1 MYGME
6 QKVVALTEMIEARKV
21 DAKIQAQVAKKSE
34 MYAGDFKRFQQY
46 TQQAGVTVSFA
57 GLESYLVHTIE
68 QGLKLNTFNRR
79 VASVKH
85 FLVHECGLVEIDEQ
99 KQRIASLRQL
109 YNDKAHVEQKQVSG
123 QVAQPKDEVLALIEK
138 LDVRAKAIALF
149 NLVTACRPSE
159 MVTVQLKHIDLKNR
173 SVKVYLKKQKEWHT
187 KRLTLEA
194 VNAIREYVAAYSL
207 ESDSY
212 LVGKVN
218 KGNKYTSVEVS
229 DIAYRKSIHK
239 WLGFAPYTLR
249 KTQVSAMHEAG
260 ADLATIAKQSGHKNL
275 ETINKHYLSVN
286 DKTVDR
292 YI

>member
-1 MYGME
+1 MYGVG
-6 QKVVALTEMIEARKV
+6 QKVVVLTEMMEARKV

-46 TQQAGVTVSFA
+46 AQQVGVTVSFA
-57 GLESYLVHTIE
+57 GLEAYLVHTIE

-79 VASVKH
+79 SASVKH
-85 FLVHECGLVEIDEQ
+85 FLVHECGLVETDEQ
-99 KQRIASLRQL
+99 KQRIAILRQM
-109 YNDKAHVEQKQVSG
+109 YNEKEYVKQKRVHG

-159 MVTVQLKHIDLKNR
+159 MVTIKISDIDLKER
-173 SVKVYLKKQKEWHT
+173 SVHVYLQKQKEWQT

-194 VNAIREYVAAYSL
+194 VNALREYIKDYNL
-207 ESDSY
+207 DDESY

-249 KTQVSAMHEAG
+249 KTQISAMHEAG

-286 DKTVDR
+286 DTTIDK
-292 YI
+292 YL

>member
-1 MYGME
+1 MRYME
-6 QKVVALTEMIEARKV
+6 EKVIPLTQMIEGRKV
-21 DAKIQAQVAKKSE
+21 DSEIQEQIDKKSK
-34 MYAGDFKRFQQY
+34 MYAGDFQRFQQF
-46 TQQAGVTVSFA
+46 ANEKGLSISFET
-57 GLESYLVHTIE
+57 LEAYLLHTIK
-68 QGLKLNTFNRR
+68 QGLKLSTFNRR
-79 VASVKH
+79 SASVKH
-85 FLVHECGLVEIDEQ
+85 FLVNELKLTETDEQ
-99 KQRIASLRQL
+99 KQRIAFIRQK
-109 YNDKAHVEQKQVSG
+109 YNDKEHAEQKQVGG

-159 MVTVQLKHIDLKNR
+159 MVAVQLKHIDLKNR

-187 KRLTLEA
+187 KRLTLEV
-194 VNAIREYVAAYSL
+194 VNAIREYIKAYNL
-207 ESDSY
+207 DDESY

-286 DKTVDR
+286 DRTIDK
-292 YI
+292 YL

>member
-21 DAKIQAQVAKKSE
+21 DAKIQAQLAKKSE

-79 VASVKH
+79 SASVKH
-85 FLVHECGLVEIDEQ
+85 FLVHECGLMETDEQ
-99 KQRIASLRQL
+99 KQRIAILRQM
-109 YNDKAHVEQKQVSG
+109 YNEKDHAKQKLVRG
-123 QVAQPKDEVLALIEK
+123 QVAQPKDEVVALIER
-138 LDVRAKAIALF
+138 LDIRAKAIALF

-159 MVTVQLKHIDLKNR
+159 MVTIKIGDIDLKER
-173 SVKVYLKKQKEWHT
+173 SVQVYLQKQNEWQT

-194 VNAIREYVAAYSL
+194 VNAIREYVKAYNL
-207 ESDSY
+207 DDESY

-249 KTQVSAMHEAG
+249 KTQISAMHEAG

-286 DKTVDR
+286 DRTVDKFL
-292 YI
+292 

>member
-1 MYGME
+1 MGE
-6 QKVVALTEMIEARKV
+6 KVISLNQMIEGRKV
-21 DAKIQAQVAKKSE
+21 DTEIQEQIDKKSK
-34 MYAGDFKRFQQY
+34 MYAGDYNRFKQY
-46 TQQAGVTVSFA
+46 ANEKGLSLSFET
-57 GLESYLVHTIE
+57 LESYLLHTVE

-79 VASVKH
+79 SASVKH
-85 FLVHECGLVEIDEQ
+85 FLVNELKLTESDKQ
-99 KQRIASLRQL
+99 KQRIAFLRQI
-109 YNDKAHVEQKQVSG
+109 YNDVEHAEQKQVSG
-123 QVAQPKDEVLALIEK
+123 QVAQPKDEVVALIEK

-159 MVTVQLKHIDLKNR
+159 MVTIQLKHIDLKNR

-187 KRLTLEA
+187 KRLTLEV
-194 VNAIREYVAAYSL
+194 VNAIKDYIKAYGL
-207 ESDSY
+207 GDESY

-218 KGNKYTSVEVS
+218 KGNKYTSVQIS

-286 DKTVDR
+286 DRTIDK
-292 YI
+292 YL

>member
-1 MYGME
+1 ME
-6 QKVVALTEMIEARKV
+6 EKVIALTQMIEGRKV
-21 DAKIQAQVAKKSE
+21 DSEIQEQIDKKSK
-34 MYAGDFKRFQQY
+34 MYAGDFKRFQQF
-46 TQQAGVTVSFA
+46 ANEKGLSISFET
-57 GLESYLVHTIE
+57 LEAYLLHTIK
-68 QGLKLNTFNRR
+68 QGLKLSTFNRR
-79 VASVKH
+79 SASVKH
-85 FLVHECGLVEIDEQ
+85 FLVNELKLTETDEQ
-99 KQRIASLRQL
+99 KQRIAFIRQK
-109 YNDKAHVEQKQVSG
+109 YNDKEHAEQKQVGG

-173 SVKVYLKKQKEWHT
+173 SVKVYLKKQKEWQN
-187 KRLTLEA
+187 KRLTLEV
-194 VNAIREYVAAYSL
+194 VNAIKDYIKAYNL
-207 ESDSY
+207 DAESY

-218 KGNKYTSVEVS
+218 KGNKYTSVQVS

-286 DKTVDR
+286 DRTIDK
-292 YI
+292 YL